1 MPTVEYLIMAGG
13 ALAAGFALG
22 PIINQRTRHGMI
34 ASGILA
40 ALAGAALL
48 WPPSRGIL
56 SQTLAFD
63 LLGVNSLGLG
73 LAIDVL
79 FSIAAVLLPLAFAAA
94 VTGT

>member
-34 ASGILA
+34 AGGILA
-40 ALAGAALL
+40 ALAGAALV

-63 LLGVNSLGLG
+63 LLGVNSLGLEF
-73 LAIDVL
+73 ATTAL
-79 FSIAAVLLPLAFAAA
+79 FGIAAVLLPLAFGAA